1 MCSRVYKHMDFPG
14 GPVVRLCLPMQGL
27 WVRSLV
33 EELRSHMPHN
43 KNTKHKAE
51 AYCNKFNKDFKNGPH
66 QKKLHSALYTY
77 CCFFI
82 VQFFCHVLLFATPWF
97 LACQAP
103 LSMEFSR
110 QEYWSGYYS
119 LLQAIFM
126 THRSKPGLLHCR
138 QMLYHLSHQR
148 SPYIYIYIYT
158 HGERE
163 YVNIYKM
170 VLTLKEFLRRSLLRR
185 RS

>member
-1 MCSRVYKHMDFPG
+1 M
-14 GPVVRLCLPMQGL
+14 VRLCLPMQGL
-27 WVRSLV
+27 WVQSLV

-66 QKKLHSALYTY
+66 QKKLHSALHIY
-77 CCFFI
+77 I
-82 VQFFCHVLLFATPWF
+82 LLFFHCLVVLSCPALCNSKF

-126 THRSKPGLLHCR
+126 THGSKPGLLHCR

-158 HGERE
+158 HTHRD

>member
-66 QKKLHSALYTY
+66 QKKL
-77 CCFFI
+77 I
-82 VQFFCHVLLFATPWF
+82 N
-97 LACQAP
+97 
-103 LSMEFSR
+103 
-110 QEYWSGYYS
+110 
-119 LLQAIFM
+119 
-126 THRSKPGLLHCR
+126 K
-138 QMLYHLSHQR
+138 
-148 SPYIYIYIYT
+148 
-158 HGERE
+158 
-163 YVNIYKM
+163 
-170 VLTLKEFLRRSLLRR
+170 
-185 RS
+185 